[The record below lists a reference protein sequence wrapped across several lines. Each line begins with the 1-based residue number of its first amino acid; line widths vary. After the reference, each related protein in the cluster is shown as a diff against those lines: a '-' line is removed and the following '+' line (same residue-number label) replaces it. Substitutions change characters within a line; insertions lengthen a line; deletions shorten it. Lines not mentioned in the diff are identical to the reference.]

1 MNKSWILAGFLTLGS
16 FGTLIGQET
25 KQEEREALDEIVI
38 DSRFKIK
45 KENLNEHANG
55 ATDNHH

>member
-16 FGTLIGQET
+16 LGTLFGQET

-45 KENLNEHANG
+45 KENYPMHSKK
-55 ATDNHH
+55 HFKIS